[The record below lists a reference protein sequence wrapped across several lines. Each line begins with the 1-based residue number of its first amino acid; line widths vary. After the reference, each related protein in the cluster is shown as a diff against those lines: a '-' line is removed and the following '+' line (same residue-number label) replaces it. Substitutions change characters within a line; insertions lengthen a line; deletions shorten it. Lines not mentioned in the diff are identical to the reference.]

1 VRRLDRVSVETAI
14 AWVDGATHRL
24 GVEQVPL
31 SHAAGRVLGRDIF
44 AAAPIPAVDCAAVD
58 GFAVRAAEIHGA
70 SAYNP
75 LTVPSTA
82 VAAGEALPAA
92 TDAVVPIDQAES
104 TDCRHVVLVEPV
116 APGANVDRQGAIAA
130 TGALLTA
137 DGTRLTPRH
146 IGLLGVAGLAE
157 VPLVR
162 RPRVCLAIAGTVGS
176 DTAADSDSPMIRAA
190 IERDGGIVI
199 ESALAEA
206 FAATGADIVLVI
218 GGAGPGRE
226 GGSAAALAASGALDI
241 HGVALIP
248 GEKTGFGRIAAG
260 VPVVLLPDPPAAC
273 LWSYELF
280 AGRAIR
286 RLGGRDPGL
295 PYRKRTVT
303 IAHKIVSS
311 IGMTEI
317 CPVSLQTEC
326 EIEPI
331 PGFIETGLMAAVA
344 ADGFVVVPE
353 ASEGY
358 PRGASVTAYLY
369 DAR

>member
-1 VRRLDRVSVETAI
+1 VKKFDRVPVETAT
-14 AWVDGATHRL
+14 AWIDGATHRL

-31 SHAAGRVLGRDIF
+31 SLAAGRVLGRDIF
-44 AAAPIPAVDCAAVD
+44 AAAPIPAGDRAAVD
-58 GFAVRAAEIHGA
+58 GFAVRAVETIGA

-75 LTVPSTA
+75 LATPSTA

-92 TDAVVPIDQAES
+92 TDAVVPLDQAES
-104 TDCRHVVLVEPV
+104 MDCGRVVLVEPV
-116 APGANVDRQGAIAA
+116 APGANVDRQGAVAA

-157 VPLVR
+157 VPLLR
-162 RPRVCLAIAGTVGS
+162 QPRVCLAIAGAVRS
-176 DTAADSDSPMIRAA
+176 DTAADSGGPMIRAA

-206 FAATGADIVLVI
+206 FAATGADIVIII
-218 GGAGPGRE
+218 GGAGTGRE
-226 GGSAAALAASGALDI
+226 GGSAAAPAASGALDI
-241 HGVALIP
+241 RGVALIP
-248 GEKTGFGRIAAG
+248 GETTGFGRIAAG

-295 PYRKRTVT
+295 PYRKRTMM
-303 IAHKIVSS
+303 IARKIVSS

-317 CPVSLQTEC
+317 CPVSLRTEC

-331 PGFIETGLMAAVA
+331 PGFIESGLMGAVA